1 MFLKVSQNLPL
12 TVFLQDKNSSPIA
25 LKYPIIWRLSDSSL
39 ASLEE
44 VEDSMSRVLVPI
56 AKGTLKIQVLV
67 EVPFNHGTHLLMGE
81 LYVEIIADD
90 IEKQKESL
98 GYEYIDVL
106 IYTGLRTEKE
116 GSDGAS
122 GI

>member
-12 TVFLQDKNSSPIA
+12 TVFLQDKNSSLIA
-25 LKYPIIWRLSDSSL
+25 FKYPIIWRLSDSSL

-44 VEDSMSRVLVPI
+44 VEDSMSRVLVPL

-67 EVPFNHGTHLLMGE
+67 EVPFKNGTHLLMGE

-90 IEKQKESL
+90 TEKQKESL
-98 GYEYIDVL
+98 GCEHIDVL
-106 IYTGLRTEKE
+106 IYTGLRTDKE
-116 GSDGAS
+116 NNNGTGR
-122 GI
+122 I